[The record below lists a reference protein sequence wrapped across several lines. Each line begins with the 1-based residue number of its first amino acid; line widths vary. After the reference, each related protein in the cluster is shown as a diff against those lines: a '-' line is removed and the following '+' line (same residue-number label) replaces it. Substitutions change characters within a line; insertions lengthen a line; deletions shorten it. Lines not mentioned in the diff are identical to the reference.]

1 MTTKIDPYL
10 FFDGDCAEAI
20 RFYQQVLGAELET
33 MMKYEDAPQDASAGE
48 HEGCA
53 SPDGGPPPAEWGERI
68 MHASLLL
75 DGQRLM
81 ASDTPPGT
89 YEKPAGV
96 AIALNVGTVDEAE
109 RAFGALAEGGQVT
122 MPLCETFWS
131 PRFGMLTDR
140 FGISWM
146 VGAAPAA

>member
-20 RFYQQVLGAELET
+20 RFYQRVLGAEIET
-33 MMKYEDAPQDASAGE
+33 MMKYEDAPREASSGQ
-48 HEGCA
+48 EGCA
-53 SPDGGPPPAEWGERI
+53 SPNGGPPPAEWGERI
-68 MHASLLL
+68 LHASLLL

-81 ASDTPPGT
+81 ASDTPPGM

-96 AIALNVGTVDEAE
+96 AIALDVPTVEEAD
-109 RAFGALAEGGQVT
+109 RVFGELSEGGQVT
-122 MPLCETFWS
+122 MPLGETFWS

-140 FGISWM
+140 FGIAWM
-146 VGAAPAA
+146 VGAEPAG

>member
-1 MTTKIDPYL
+1 MTTTIDPYL
-10 FFDGDCAEAI
+10 FFDGDCAEAV
-20 RFYQQVLGAELET
+20 RLYQRVLGAEIET
-33 MMKYEDAPQDASAGE
+33 LMPYKDAPGDASDQ

-53 SPDGGPPPAEWGERI
+53 SGDGTPPSEEWSERI

-81 ASDTPPGT
+81 ASDCPPGM

-96 AIALNVGTVDEAE
+96 AIAVNLPTVEEVE
-109 RAFGALAEGGQVT
+109 RVFGELSEGGQVT
-122 MPLCETFWS
+122 MPLGETFWS

-140 FGISWM
+140 FGIAWM
-146 VGAAPAA
+146 VGATPAD